1 MSADL
6 FTVALGLQAPWV
18 VEDIRF
24 EPEPGEIHFE
34 PNRQGQR
41 LSCPACGAEDQPIH
55 DRPKRS
61 WRHLHFFQYRPYLHA
76 GVPRVKC
83 AGGGK
88 VTQVP
93 VPWARPGSGFTPL
106 PDALVLT
113 LARKLP
119 IRQIAILLSVGE
131 KRIQQAIAV
140 HVEAARVRESYEE
153 ARPLGVDEKHAGRL
167 GYLTLFHDVEDRR
180 VLFGTEGRDAKTF
193 EAFRKDFAAHE
204 GDVSSIQLVTMD
216 MSKDFQAG
224 AREVLPDAGVCFDGF
239 HVAKLVN
246 EALDA
251 VRREEVKQEA
261 DPKGIRWGTLK
272 APQKWTAKQ
281 TADMDWL
288 QDSGLKTARAWR
300 LKERWR
306 EIHRLARQGQP
317 AEPLYKAWISWAR
330 RCRLAPFKKLGKT
343 LREHLPGILN
353 AYKHRVSNAAAESI
367 NSRIQAAIVRAR
379 GYRNLNN
386 LLNVIYLN
394 TGKLTHLPAPPY
406 ATHTVSP

>member
-6 FTVALGLQAPWV
+6 FTVALGLQAPWI

-24 EPEPGEIHFE
+24 EPEQGEIHFE
-34 PNRQGQR
+34 LSCQSQR
-41 LSCPACGAEDQPIH
+41 LSCPVCAALDQPIH

-61 WRHLHFFQYRPYLHA
+61 WQHLHFFQYRAYLHA

-83 AGGGK
+83 AGCGK

-93 VPWARPGSGFTPL
+93 VPWARLGSGFTL
-106 PDALVLT
+106 LLDALVLT

-119 IRQIAILLSVGE
+119 IRQIAHLLGVGE
-131 KRIQQAIAV
+131 KRIQQAITV
-140 HVEAARVRESYEE
+140 HVEEARARESY
-153 ARPLGVDEKHAGRL
+153 AGLRQLGVDEKHVGRL
-167 GYLTLFHDVEDRR
+167 GYLTLFHDVEQRR

-193 EAFRKDFAAHE
+193 EAFRKDFAAHGGE
-204 GDVSSIQLVTMD
+204 TSSIQLVTMD
-216 MSKDFQAG
+216 MSKAFQAG
-224 AREVLPDAGVCFDGF
+224 AREVLPNAQVCFDGF

-261 DPKGIRWGTLK
+261 DLKGIRWGTLK
-272 APQKWTAKQ
+272 APQKWTAAQ
-281 TADMDWL
+281 TTDMDWL

-306 EIHRLARQGQP
+306 EIHQLARQGQP

-330 RCRLAPFKKLGKT
+330 RCRLAPFKKLGQT
-343 LREHLPGILN
+343 LRKHLPGILN
-353 AYKHRVSNAAAESI
+353 AYKHHVSNAAAESI
-367 NSRIQAAIVRAR
+367 NSQIQAAIVRAR
-379 GYRNLNN
+379 GYRNLKN